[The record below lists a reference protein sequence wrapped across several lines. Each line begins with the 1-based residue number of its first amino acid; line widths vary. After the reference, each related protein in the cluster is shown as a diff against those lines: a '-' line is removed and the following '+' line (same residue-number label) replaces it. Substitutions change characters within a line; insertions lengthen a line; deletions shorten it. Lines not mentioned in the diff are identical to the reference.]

1 MQNKKIHLAVPIT
14 ENRVGNMGALSSVMY
29 AREELVRQG
38 YLVKVLCFGAY
49 DELIADV
56 AKCKPGFVIVVEG
69 YDGKVDL
76 EVYHQVLPDWD
87 RYKASYMAAR
97 DINRHTIRM
106 RKMHNR
112 YVQAGYTMQWMQMI
126 NAPAV
131 YVRLGM
137 DRLDMDEMFMQ
148 GRAIALGIS
157 VGRHAHNPPYNDTN
171 VKR

>member
-14 ENRVGNMGALSSVMY
+14 ENCVGNMGALSSVMY
-29 AREELVRQG
+29 AREELVKQG

-56 AKCKPGFVIVVEG
+56 AKCKPGFVVVVEG

-97 DINRHTIRM
+97 DIICHTTRM

-112 YVQAGYTMQWMQMI
+112 YVQAGYAMQWLQQL
-126 NAPAV
+126 NAAAV

-148 GRAIALGIS
+148 GRAITMSLQPE
-157 VGRHAHNPPYNDTN
+157 N
-171 VKR
+171 

>member
-29 AREELVRQG
+29 AREELVKQG
-38 YLVKVLCFGAY
+38 CMVKVLCLREY

-56 AKCKPGFVIVVEG
+56 AKCKPVFALVLEG

-87 RYKASYMAAR
+87 RYKASYMGAR
-97 DINRHTIRM
+97 DIIRHTVRM

-112 YVQAGYTMQWMQMI
+112 YVQAGYAMQWLQQL
-126 NAPAV
+126 NAAAV

-148 GRAIALGIS
+148 GRAIALGIKDKCGTLGTAS
-157 VGRHAHNPPYNDTN
+157 PTTIPM
-171 VKR
+171 

>member
-1 MQNKKIHLAVPIT
+1 MIGRFSDAMQNKKIHLAVPIT

-29 AREELVRQG
+29 AREELVKQG
-38 YLVKVLCFGAY
+38 CMVKVLCFGAY

-56 AKCKPGFVIVVEG
+56 AKYKPCFAAIVEG

-97 DINRHTIRM
+97 DIIRHTIRM

-112 YVQAGYTMQWMQMI
+112 YVQAGYAMQWLQQL
-126 NAPAV
+126 NAAAV

-148 GRAIALGIS
+148 GRAITMSLQPE
-157 VGRHAHNPPYNDTN
+157 N
-171 VKR
+171 

>member
-1 MQNKKIHLAVPIT
+1 MQNKKIHLAVLIT

-56 AKCKPGFVIVVEG
+56 GKYKPCFAAIVEG

-97 DINRHTIRM
+97 DIIRHTIRM

-148 GRAIALGIS
+148 GRAITMSLQPE
-157 VGRHAHNPPYNDTN
+157 N
-171 VKR
+171 

>member
-1 MQNKKIHLAVPIT
+1 MEA
-14 ENRVGNMGALSSVMY
+14 
-29 AREELVRQG
+29 
-38 YLVKVLCFGAY
+38 
-49 DELIADV
+49 
-56 AKCKPGFVIVVEG
+56 
-69 YDGKVDL
+69 
-76 EVYHQVLPDWD
+76 LPDWD

-97 DINRHTIRM
+97 DIIRHTVRM

-148 GRAIALGIS
+148 GRAIVLGIS